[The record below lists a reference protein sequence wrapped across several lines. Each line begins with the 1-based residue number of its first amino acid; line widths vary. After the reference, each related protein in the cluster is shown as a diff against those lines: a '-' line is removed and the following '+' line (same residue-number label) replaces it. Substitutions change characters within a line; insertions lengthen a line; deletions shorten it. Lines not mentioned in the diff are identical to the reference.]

1 MKNLRLIA
9 VIVLALPA
17 ISFSAKAQKSVKFI
31 DGIEL
36 KNEGVS
42 YAISTPTSEATAL
55 PGVKV
60 NASPAVN
67 NAPVSIVKEVKAV
80 AGKLA
85 TEACSALQFKYAQLM
100 DIEIESISNVSLFAF
115 IEEWWKTAYRYG
127 GTTKKGIDCS
137 ALTSLLL
144 STVYAI
150 GIPRTARDQF
160 AASEKITKEE
170 LQEGDLVF
178 FNTRGGVSHVGVYLA
193 NDYFVHAS
201 TSQGV
206 TINNLNES
214 YYSKRYLGAGRP
226 VVKGTQ
232 L

>member
-9 VIVLALPA
+9 VILLALPA

-36 KNEGVS
+36 RNEGVS
-42 YAISTPTSEATAL
+42 YATTTPGNEATAL
-55 PGVKV
+55 PAA
-60 NASPAVN
+60 NTAH
-67 NAPVSIVKEVKAV
+67 NAPAAKPA
-80 AGKLA
+80 AGRMA
-85 TEACSALQFKYAQLM
+85 TEACNATQFKYAQLM
-100 DIEIESISNVSLFAF
+100 DTEIEAISNIALFSF
-115 IEEWWKTAYRYG
+115 IEEWWNTAYRYG

-150 GIPRTARDQF
+150 GVPRTARDQY
-160 AASEKITKEE
+160 AACDKIDRDE

-178 FNTRGGVSHVGVYLA
+178 FNTRGGVSHVGVYLT
-193 NDYFVHAS
+193 NDRFVHAS
-201 TSQGV
+201 TSSGV
-206 TINNLNES
+206 TISSLNDD
-214 YYSKRYLGAGRP
+214 YYNKRFIGAGRP

>member
-9 VIVLALPA
+9 VILLALPA
-17 ISFSAKAQKSVKFI
+17 ISFSARAQKSVKFI

-36 KNEGVS
+36 KTEGVS
-42 YAISTPTSEATAL
+42 YAVNSPTTEAIAL
-55 PGVKV
+55 
-60 NASPAVN
+60 PAVN
-67 NAPVSIVKEVKAV
+67 NIAPVSTVKRMSAA

-85 TEACSALQFKYAQLM
+85 TEACNAIQFKYAQLM
-100 DIEIESISNVSLFAF
+100 DMEIESISNISLFAF
-115 IEEWWKTAYRYG
+115 IDDWWATAYRYG

-137 ALTSLLL
+137 ALTGLLL

-150 GIPRTARDQF
+150 GIPRTARDQY

-170 LQEGDLVF
+170 MQEGDLVF
-178 FNTRGGVSHVGVYLA
+178 FNTRGGISHVGVYLN
-193 NDYFVHAS
+193 NDRFVHAS

-206 TINNLNES
+206 TISSLNDD
-214 YYSKRYLGAGRP
+214 YYAKRFIGAGRP

>member
-9 VIVLALPA
+9 VILLALPA

-36 KNEGVS
+36 RNEGVS
-42 YAISTPTSEATAL
+42 FATATPGTEATAL
-55 PGVKV
+55 P
-60 NASPAVN
+60 AVN
-67 NAPVSIVKEVKAV
+67 TVHTTTVMTA
-80 AGKLA
+80 AGKMA

-100 DIEIESISNVSLFAF
+100 DIEIESITNIALFDF
-115 IEEWWKTAYRYG
+115 IEEWWNTAYRYG
-127 GTTKKGIDCS
+127 GTGKKGIDCS

-150 GIPRTARDQF
+150 GVPRTARDQY
-160 AASEKITKEE
+160 AASDKIARED

-193 NDYFVHAS
+193 NDRFVHAS
-201 TSQGV
+201 TSSGV
-206 TINNLNES
+206 TISSLDDE
-214 YYSKRYLGAGRP
+214 YYIKRFIGAGRP

>member
-9 VIVLALPA
+9 VILLALPA

-36 KNEGVS
+36 RNEAGS
-42 YAISTPTSEATAL
+42 YATTTPGNEATAL
-55 PGVKV
+55 P
-60 NASPAVN
+60 AAATTSHTTA
-67 NAPVSIVKEVKAV
+67 KAA
-80 AGKLA
+80 AGKMA
-85 TEACSALQFKYAQLM
+85 TEACNAMQFKYAQLM
-100 DIEIESISNVSLFAF
+100 DTEIEAISNLALFSF
-115 IEEWWKTAYRYG
+115 IEEWWNTSYRYG

-150 GIPRTARDQF
+150 GIPRTARDQY
-160 AASEKITKEE
+160 AACDKIDRNE

-178 FNTRGGVSHVGVYLA
+178 FNTRGGISHVGVYLS
-193 NDYFVHAS
+193 NDHFVHAS
-201 TSQGV
+201 TSNGV
-206 TINNLNES
+206 TISSLNDD
-214 YYSKRYLGAGRP
+214 YYSKRFLGAGRP